1 VVALAPAIVSKAAN
15 SKEANMSF
23 CDVGIVLAAGEGKAI
38 SVLGNP
44 NIYKAVKE
52 EPAAPMR

>member
-1 VVALAPAIVSKAAN
+1 
-15 SKEANMSF
+15 MSF

-44 NIYKAVKE
+44 NTYKAVKE